1 MSSMKWWVALGFGV
15 TLSAAPAP
23 TFYKDVLP
31 ILQERCQECHR
42 EGEIGP
48 MPLLSYKQ
56 ARPWAKAMRES
67 VRTKKMP
74 PWFADSAHGK
84 FSNDR
89 SMSTREIETLAAWAD
104 AGAPEGNAKD
114 APAPK
119 EWPVGWAIPKPDLVV
134 SMPSAFDVPA
144 TGKVDYQYIV
154 LPTGLTE
161 DKWVQIAEARPTAR
175 SVVHHAV
182 VFIREPGSRW
192 LRGEAQPGIPFVPPR
207 TTPDGKPRSDTGGGG
222 SDILTIY
229 TPGNI
234 PDTFRPGQ
242 AKLIKAGS
250 DLVLQMHYTVNNK
263 AVSDKTSVAVV
274 FAKEPPKERV
284 LTLSIF
290 NDKLVIPP
298 GAPNHHV
305 PGAVTLA
312 SDMTLL
318 SFFPHMHVRGKAF
331 EYKMTPP
338 EGSEEVLLRVPE
350 YNFNWQ
356 LTYRLEKPL
365 PLKPGTR
372 LDAAGW
378 FDNSPNNPFNP
389 DAKAEVRWGE
399 QSWEEMMIGFFDVA
413 VPVDADKRKL
423 FERRPP
429 ARTD

>member
-161 DKWVQIAEARPTAR
+161 DKWVQIAEARPSAR
-175 SVVHHAV
+175 SSHCP
-182 VFIREPGSRW
+182 IGSAP
-192 LRGEAQPGIPFVPPR
+192 RGRVYQGAGIPV
-207 TTPDGKPRSDTGGGG
+207 
-222 SDILTIY
+222 
-229 TPGNI
+229 
-234 PDTFRPGQ
+234 
-242 AKLIKAGS
+242 
-250 DLVLQMHYTVNNK
+250 
-263 AVSDKTSVAVV
+263 
-274 FAKEPPKERV
+274 
-284 LTLSIF
+284 
-290 NDKLVIPP
+290 
-298 GAPNHHV
+298 
-305 PGAVTLA
+305 
-312 SDMTLL
+312 
-318 SFFPHMHVRGKAF
+318 
-331 EYKMTPP
+331 
-338 EGSEEVLLRVPE
+338 
-350 YNFNWQ
+350 
-356 LTYRLEKPL
+356 
-365 PLKPGTR
+365 
-372 LDAAGW
+372 AAGRSSTGHSVCAASYNTRW
-378 FDNSPNNPFNP
+378 Q
-389 DAKAEVRWGE
+389 AAVRHG
-399 QSWEEMMIGFFDVA
+399 
-413 VPVDADKRKL
+413 
-423 FERRPP
+423 RR
-429 ARTD
+429 R